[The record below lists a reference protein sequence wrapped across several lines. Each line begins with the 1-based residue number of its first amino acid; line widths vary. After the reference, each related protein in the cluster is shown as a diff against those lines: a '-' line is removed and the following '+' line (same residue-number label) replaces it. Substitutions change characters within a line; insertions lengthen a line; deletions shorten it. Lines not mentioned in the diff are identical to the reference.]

1 MPYTALAVTTSSKD
15 GATLA
20 AATAVDGTN
29 GNAFV
34 NTGRET
40 IEITNGGVSPI
51 NVTFITTLTYAGFG
65 IADNVIAITNGTTKV
80 CGPFDTALY
89 NGSDPAA
96 NSIGFT
102 FSSATS
108 VTARVIKL
116 GST

>member
-1 MPYTALAVTTSSKD
+1 VAYTALTVVTSSKD
-15 GATLA
+15 GATLSA
-20 AATAVDGTN
+20 PAAVDGTN

-34 NTGRET
+34 NTGREM
-40 IEITNGGVSPI
+40 IEITNGGGAPI
-51 NVTFITTLTYAGFG
+51 NVTFVTTLTYSGFA
-65 IADNVIAITNGTTKV
+65 IADNVVAITNGSTKV
-80 CGPFDTALY
+80 IGPFDTALY
-89 NGSDPAA
+89 NGSDPAE